1 MSKDTTMNEAQKIAQ
16 ELATIPDE
24 FQDKAVA
31 ATLKSQFWEIIDCPV
46 TLDLALAFARLDG
59 VDNTSRLRKCARAL
73 ALKTQDPK
81 ACGYLLE
88 IYEADDP
95 QVQLEAFK
103 TFRDRLILKVAKE
116 FKEVNKIG
124 DVRQYRLKRQTRV
137 TLSNIFGRKV
147 A

>member
-16 ELATIPDE
+16 ELAIIPDE
-24 FQDKAVA
+24 FRDKAVA

-81 ACGYLLE
+81 
-88 IYEADDP
+88 
-95 QVQLEAFK
+95 
-103 TFRDRLILKVAKE
+103 
-116 FKEVNKIG
+116 
-124 DVRQYRLKRQTRV
+124 
-137 TLSNIFGRKV
+137 
-147 A
+147 